1 MKFALDRF
9 SILGADPGDP
19 AGTWVEVG
27 DPYVDVVY
35 GPVAGP
41 VGLLMLRYL
50 HATLEVRETP
60 WCSSGEL
67 AQATGTNPRRVG
79 ASLRRLE
86 RWGLLVVDAEW
97 RQPPGLEAASGS
109 ITLTTEVP
117 VAPIAVIELLH
128 PVAVTYVRT
137 WEER

>member
-9 SILGADPGDP
+9 SIRGAVPSETS
-19 AGTWVEVG
+19 GTWVDVG
-27 DPYVDVVY
+27 DPYVDVAY

-60 WCSSGEL
+60 TCSSGEL
-67 AQATGTNPRRVG
+67 ARATGTNPRRVG

-86 RWGLLVVDAEW
+86 RWGLLVVDAQW
-97 RQPPGLEAASGS
+97 RQPAGTDAASGS

-128 PVAVTYVRT
+128 PVAATYVRT